1 MRTGPTL
8 TPLALFDMQSVLP
21 LRDRGQGFFG
31 NALVAPFRQDQ
42 AHAHVAFDRAN
53 DVNSAAD
60 RPPALARLLHEA
72 DALEPA
78 ALGERRG
85 VAAEATAGQ
94 LEAEQREPIL
104 EPQQTDEP
112 AAPGN
117 LLPLTAERA
126 CRTPQRQGIESGND
140 DAALGHQHPLGLAQD
155 CVRLS
160 AEFQHVRQSQQ
171 VDALPGERQL
181 HRLAAQAAARLEPG
195 ADFER
200 DARLAQEVETR
211 KAELHGVVAEHV
223 LDRGVELSALP
234 SENVVALGSLEPIG

>member
-104 EPQQTDEP
+104 QAQQTDKP
-112 AAPGN
+112 SPPRDLPPPPAQRAAP
-117 LLPLTAERA
+117 
-126 CRTPQRQGIESGND
+126 TPQRQGVRSRNYD
-140 DAALGHQHPLGLAQD
+140 TALWHHD
-155 CVRLS
+155 T
-160 AEFQHVRQSQQ
+160 H
-171 VDALPGERQL
+171 
-181 HRLAAQAAARLEPG
+181 
-195 ADFER
+195 
-200 DARLAQEVETR
+200 
-211 KAELHGVVAEHV
+211 
-223 LDRGVELSALP
+223 
-234 SENVVALGSLEPIG
+234 